1 MKTIKVLL
9 GVAFL
14 SIAVWSCK
22 NETAPETKTVE
33 VETTEVKKQ
42 IDPNAVIAKAE
53 FNIEGM
59 TCEIGCAK
67 TIEKKLAKMDGVKS
81 AKVDFDKK
89 LAMVE
94 YDEANVTTTN
104 LEETVTGVG
113 ESYSV
118 NNMKTVESFTSN
130 DAKKGCDKDC
140 KKACCK
146 DKDSKASCKGKKE
159 CKTKCSEDCTDK
171 DCTKCAEKKAECKKK
186 CDAKKANESKDKA

>member
-22 NETAPETKTVE
+22 NDTTPETKTVE

-42 IDPNAVIAKAE
+42 IDPDAVLAKAE

-59 TCEIGCAK
+59 TCAIGCAK

-81 AKVDFDKK
+81 AKVDFENK

-94 YDEANVTTTN
+94 YDEAKVTTTN
-104 LEETVTGVG
+104 LEETVSKAG
-113 ESYSV
+113 ESYTV
-118 NNMKTVESFTSN
+118 NGMKTVESFTSN
-130 DAKKGCDKDC
+130 GAKKGCDKDC
-140 KKACCK
+140 KKDCCK
-146 DKDSKASCKGKKE
+146 DKNKATCKGKKE
-159 CKTKCSEDCTDK
+159 CKTKCSEDCKDK
-171 DCTKCAEKKAECKKK
+171 DCAKCAAKKADCKKK
-186 CDAKKANESKDKA
+186 CDAKKANDSKDKA